1 VPVAL
6 LADLELSEQVSDL
19 VLAEA
24 REGEVDIRHSLQVR
38 DQTCE
43 ELFVPGAGDLVE
55 REPEEARLF
64 HGDVEPRHWHAREAQ
79 PAGRDQPL
87 VTTDNRS
94 VLAAGE
100 HRLDEAELAKATLK
114 SVELLLAD
122 PARVGGI
129 RSELIDR
136 NELDGDGR

>member
-1 VPVAL
+1 VLAL
-6 LADLELSEQVSDL
+6 LADFELSEQVSDL

-43 ELFVPGAGDLVE
+43 ELLVPRPADLVQ
-55 REPEEARLF
+55 RQPQEPCLF
-64 HGDVEPRHWHAREAQ
+64 RGNVEPRHWDCGE
-79 PAGRDQPL
+79 PESAGRDEAL

-94 VLAAGE
+94 VSRRAST
-100 HRLDEAELAKATLK
+100 RLDEAELAQAPLEG
-114 SVELLLAD
+114 VEFLLAD
-122 PARVGGI
+122 PAGVGGI
-129 RSELIDR
+129 GVEWIDR